1 MIEES
6 IVDAKENSP
15 SQERKEPTTIANNSG
30 ALKAGFRYRGKQ
42 KSRDN
47 DFFEY
52 SPLTG
57 AFDDLSLVQSED
69 YSKDNYLAGDYNVG
83 TFVTPAYLGSLDLN
97 NTTLFEG
104 ESVPLDLPITEEEDR
119 PPLGKPRR
127 GGPKK
132 FYVYV
137 KKPDGGIKKVTFG
150 DTTGLSVKMNNP
162 EARKSFVARHGC
174 GTGRASDRTKAAYW
188 SCNLPRYAKSLGL
201 SGGGNFFW

>member
-1 MIEES
+1 MITLEEEMKKFIQFVNES
-6 IVDAKENSP
+6 KIENISEALEYHVENNIPLAQNIFRMHSENFYQLFNEARELYKE
-15 SQERKEPTTIANNSG
+15 
-30 ALKAGFRYRGKQ
+30 GKLELSDQ
-42 KSRDN
+42 
-47 DFFEY
+47 
-52 SPLTG
+52 
-57 AFDDLSLVQSED
+57 FDIELLET
-69 YSKDNYLAGDYNVG
+69 NIGMMAE
-83 TFVTPAYLGSLDLN
+83 
-97 NTTLFEG
+97 FEG